1 MSKVKLM
8 LLSVFA
14 VLAMGAVASSSA
26 SATVF
31 HFDVCEEVSTTAST
45 NYTSL
50 ATCVASGVPSGGK
63 WTKYKIP
70 TGTSLKVDSKT
81 GAEKFVLK
89 TKALT
94 LTVKIE
100 CTNETDRGTAEN
112 PAGGGAG
119 KDKEVIEFTGC
130 TVPEPTGLGCK
141 VKEPIVASAITELV
155 EFSGKA
161 ADEFKPEVT
170 GGNFTEVTLVGC
182 SNAELNKTFP
192 VKGTDTGIGLNA
204 TSELEFTVASSG
216 LTFGGEPASLKGK
229 ASVLMEGNGAD
240 LLILP

>member
-1 MSKVKLM
+1 MTNMKLIF
-8 LLSVFA
+8 LSLFSVFA
-14 VLAMGAVASSSA
+14 ISVLASGSA

-31 HFDVCEEVSTTAST
+31 HFDVCEEVSTSAGT

-50 ATCVASGVPSGGK
+50 ATCVASGTPTGGK

-70 TGTSLKVDSKT
+70 TGTSLKVDSK
-81 GAEKFVLK
+81 ASEKFVLK

-112 PAGGGAG
+112 PAGGGASKG
-119 KDKEVIEFTGC
+119 KKLTEFTGC
-130 TVPEPTGLGCK
+130 TVPEPAGLGCK
-141 VKEPIVASAITELV
+141 VNEPIIAKATGELV

-161 ADEFKPEVT
+161 ADEFKPEGT
-170 GGNFTEVTLVGC
+170 NFTEVTFQGC
-182 SNAELNKTFP
+182 SSPELNKTYP
-192 VKGTDTGIGLNA
+192 VKGTDIGIALNA
-204 TSELEFTVASSG
+204 TSELEFTVASSN
-216 LTFGGEPASLKGK
+216 LTFGGEPVTLKGK
-229 ASVLMEGNGAD
+229 ASVLMEGNGAH

>member
-31 HFDVCEEVSTTAST
+31 HFDVCEEVSATAGT
-45 NYTSL
+45 NYSSL
-50 ATCVASGVPSGGK
+50 ATCVASGTPTGGK

-81 GAEKFVLK
+81 GTEKFVLK

-130 TVPEPTGLGCK
+130 TVPEPAGLGCK
-141 VKEPIVASAITELV
+141 VEEPIIAKANTELV

-161 ADEFKPEVT
+161 ADEFKPE
-170 GGNFTEVTLVGC
+170 GANFTSITFKGC
-182 SNAELNKTFP
+182 STTELNKTFT
-192 VKGTDTGIGLNA
+192 VQGTDTGIALNA
-204 TSELEFTVASSG
+204 TSELEFTVASSN
-216 LTFGGEPASLKGK
+216 LTFGGEPATLKGK